1 MWCILL
7 IPSPPSSSTEQ
18 AIYTYHR
25 PPPINAY
32 FHEAISGINN
42 WNFIM
47 QLYSVITYDE
57 IDIMNVN
64 LGWWGE
70 GEGC

>member
-1 MWCILL
+1 MVVIRSLPLSYYWGLAY
-7 IPSPPSSSTEQ
+7 P
-18 AIYTYHR
+18 IYTYHR
-25 PPPINAY
+25 PPPINGY

-64 LGWWGE
+64 LGWWGV